1 MPSFKADPAVIR
13 EFGAEITNLVND
25 SVGAQQYNDR
35 WLEISASSGPLFQT
49 VFDAVTRIKNELYL
63 SYAQLENVLRLS
75 AEEVERVAH
84 YYETTDAGAA
94 AQLDQTY

>member
-13 EFGAEITNLVND
+13 EFGAALTDLVND
-25 SVGAQQYNDR
+25 SVGAQQYNDK
-35 WLEISASSGPLFQT
+35 WLEISGSSGPLFQT
-49 VFDAVTRIKNELYL
+49 VFDAVASIRGQLLL

-84 YYETTDAGAA
+84 FYETTDAAAA